1 MSIKSFSPEMNG
13 AINRKSTSL
22 EEKILNSEAAIPHA
36 EVKKYADYIISKLKM
51 YKDFEGDTQD
61 KMSFVVDALSEDRVL
76 KGIFHEI
83 VDGNL
88 NKNEVEAV
96 VSRIRKALVEELK
109 GKIDEKIYL
118 GIKDFVNF
126 GQEVSVSTISGRKL
140 PNLPEEKKK
149 QEVRSLHNK
158 NLIRHAID
166 IDNGRGVVYK
176 NQERTVSEDYEKAL
190 QEAMGLFIKLDPHP
204 NIVNFLEN
212 DQKNKG
218 ALYEYRKIKTLVEYA
233 SENKVDFYR
242 SPKLFAQT
250 LEVLKGC
257 MEGAQYLA
265 ENNLVLQDIRP
276 KNLGVEVED
285 DKVRGVLF
293 DLEGLIKQGTIESSR
308 MYAAGYEPP
317 ETTED
322 AVAVMPDEMT
332 FQFGVS
338 IRALMQKCVGAFMPD
353 PGKFDISEM
362 ILKQSIVKDLKV
374 LSENMSKKNT
384 NDRISLLSA
393 IAELENIIERVKNIA
408 S

>member
-1 MSIKSFSPEMNG
+1 MTG
-13 AINRKSTSL
+13 AANRKITSL

-36 EVKKYADYIISKLKM
+36 EVKKYADYIIGKLKM
-51 YKDFEGDTQD
+51 YKDFEDETQD
-61 KMSFVVDALSEDRVL
+61 KVSFVVDALSEDRIL

-88 NKNEVEAV
+88 NQKEVEAV
-96 VSRIRKALVEELK
+96 VVRIRQALMEELK

-118 GIKDFVNF
+118 GIKDFVNV
-126 GQEVSVSTISGRKL
+126 GQDVSVSTISGRKL
-140 PNLPEEKKK
+140 PNLPEEKNK
-149 QEVRSLHNK
+149 QELKSLHKK

-166 IDNGRGVVYK
+166 IDNSRGVVYK
-176 NQERTVSEDYEKAL
+176 NQERTVDEDYEKAL
-190 QEAMGLFIKLDPHP
+190 QEAMDLFIKLDPHP
-204 NIVNFLEN
+204 NIVKFLEN
-212 DQKNKG
+212 DPKNKG
-218 ALYEYRKIKTLVEYA
+218 ALYEHRKIKTLVEYV

-242 SPKLFAQT
+242 NPKLFAQT

-285 DKVRGVLF
+285 DEVRGVLF
-293 DLEGLIKQGTIESSR
+293 DLEGLMKQGTIESNR
-308 MYAAGYEPP
+308 MYATGYEPP

-322 AVAVMPDEMT
+322 VVAVMPGEMT

-338 IRALMQKCVGAFMPD
+338 IRALMQKCISGYVPD

-362 ILKQSIVKDLKV
+362 FLKQGIIKDLAV
-374 LSENMSKKNT
+374 LSEKMSKKNPK
-384 NDRISLLSA
+384 NRLSLPFA
-393 IAELENIIERVKNIA
+393 VAELEGIIERVKNIA